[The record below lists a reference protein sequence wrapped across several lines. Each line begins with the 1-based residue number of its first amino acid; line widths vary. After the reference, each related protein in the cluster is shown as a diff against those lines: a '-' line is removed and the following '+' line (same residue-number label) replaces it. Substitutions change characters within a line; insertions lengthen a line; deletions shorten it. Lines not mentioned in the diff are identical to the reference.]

1 MLISFLLLY
10 SNSEFFQ
17 NILSH
22 IEDTKKNTGFYFSFI
37 IYACFGSIVPEIMKI
52 LFIEN
57 KIKIENFYNILF
69 GIILWG
75 IIGIYTDIIYKIQQ
89 ILFGYETSI
98 GILIKKTLADQLF
111 FSPLAAFI
119 ITSCLFLYKN
129 KHEIYKIKYIFTKY
143 FLIEYIIPV
152 IIALWLVWIPGM
164 LVVYSMPSNLQ
175 LPVASF
181 IMCFWSLIITFMAGN
196 NNHQTGGKMHESSV
210 QNGNET
216 K

>member
-1 MLISFLLLY
+1 MPFVKNRIMSALSCNIKPGIFLWIMLISFLLLY

-119 ITSCLFLYKN
+119 ITS
-129 KHEIYKIKYIFTKY
+129 
-143 FLIEYIIPV
+143 
-152 IIALWLVWIPGM
+152 
-164 LVVYSMPSNLQ
+164 
-175 LPVASF
+175 
-181 IMCFWSLIITFMAGN
+181 
-196 NNHQTGGKMHESSV
+196 
-210 QNGNET
+210 
-216 K
+216 